1 MENVTGR
8 GYLKK
13 PEWRIGERNAGDDG
27 NARNQGGNAGNRGGN
42 QFSDP
47 SLKNEIKTNM
57 RKTLKN
63 DIYK

>member
-13 PEWRIGERNAGDDG
+13 PEWGIGERNAGDDG
-27 NARNQGGNAGNRGGN
+27 NARNQGGNAGNRGEN

-47 SLKNEIKTNM
+47 SLKNEIQTNM
-57 RKTLKN
+57 RKTLKM
-63 DIYK
+63 IST